1 MFALLFPNTILYK
14 KNQNLQFEFVPNPPN
29 KLVFVW
35 GLSTLNKDV
44 VLPWRLI
51 GLPNKELVVCPF
63 IILNILEHKSFYL

>member
-44 VLPWRLI
+44 VLP
-51 GLPNKELVVCPF
+51 
-63 IILNILEHKSFYL
+63 